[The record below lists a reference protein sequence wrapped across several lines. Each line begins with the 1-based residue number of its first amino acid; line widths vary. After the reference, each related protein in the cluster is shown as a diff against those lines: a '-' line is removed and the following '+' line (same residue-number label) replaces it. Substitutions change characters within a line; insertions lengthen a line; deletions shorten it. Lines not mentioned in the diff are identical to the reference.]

1 MRTEPLRV
9 IQITDIHMV
18 SEPGGR
24 DHPYTALERILA
36 WIRRDPWQPELILA
50 TGDLSNDGSAA
61 SYRRLQP
68 LLASIA
74 LPVYCIPGNHDEP
87 AAMEGSLLGGALRSL
102 RVLVEDP
109 WQLLFL
115 DSRVPGEDHGHL
127 GTAELAALEE
137 ALRAAPERHTLV
149 VLHHGP
155 FPVCP
160 LPNCQLDN
168 AEELCELLRRHPNA
182 RAVLSGHNHCA
193 VDKLHRGVR
202 TLVTPATCNNFEHP
216 GKPEEIDPQHIWAT
230 HRIDRTRQAFRRL
243 ELWPD
248 GRIDTEVIWGYD
260 PPQNP

>member
-1 MRTEPLRV
+1 MRTDPLRIV
-9 IQITDIHMV
+9 QITDTHMV
-18 SEPGGR
+18 AEPGDR
-24 DHPYTALERILA
+24 DHPYTALERLFA
-36 WIRRDPWQPELILA
+36 QMRRDPWQPELILA

-87 AAMEGSLLGGALRSL
+87 AEMEAALLGGPLRSL
-102 RVLVEDP
+102 RVLAVDP
-109 WQLLFL
+109 WQLVFL

-127 GTAELAALEE
+127 GPGELDALEE
-137 ALRAAPERHTLV
+137 ALRSAPDRHALV

-168 AEELCELLRRHPNA
+168 AEDLCALLSRHPNV

-193 VDKLHRGVR
+193 VDAIHRGVR

-216 GKPEEIDPQHIWAT
+216 KKPEEIDPQHIWST
-230 HRIDRTRQAFRRL
+230 HQIDRTRQAFRRL
-243 ELWPD
+243 ELYPD
-248 GRIDTEVIWGYD
+248 GRIDTELIWGETID
-260 PPQNP
+260 